1 MRRGASLGAQ
11 GQEDL
16 GFSLEGMW
24 SGLEQRAAL
33 AGRPAHLELLSEAPA
48 RLGGRGPRGPWDDR
62 RGPRGALEPLRLPI
76 CPRATPGLLLPAQA
90 QTLAESGTWG
100 CGTLCLEGGDRL
112 RVGNQGLNLRGEL
125 ADREPGSRSSQHSAV
140 TRPVAS
146 DLRPDFQA
154 PRWTLSPR
162 AVIHA

>member
-76 CPRATPGLLLPAQA
+76 CPRAPPGAA
-90 QTLAESGTWG
+90 
-100 CGTLCLEGGDRL
+100 
-112 RVGNQGLNLRGEL
+112 
-125 ADREPGSRSSQHSAV
+125 
-140 TRPVAS
+140 
-146 DLRPDFQA
+146 A
-154 PRWTLSPR
+154 PRPGPNACREWHLGVWDPVSGR
-162 AVIHA
+162 G

>member
-48 RLGGRGPRGPWDDR
+48 RLGGRGPRA
-62 RGPRGALEPLRLPI
+62 RG
-76 CPRATPGLLLPAQA
+76 T
-90 QTLAESGTWG
+90 TTV
-100 CGTLCLEGGDRL
+100 D
-112 RVGNQGLNLRGEL
+112 RGE
-125 ADREPGSRSSQHSAV
+125 PWSR
-140 TRPVAS
+140 
-146 DLRPDFQA
+146 
-154 PRWTLSPR
+154 
-162 AVIHA
+162 